1 MCIYTVLPHVSS
13 PARPAVSCPD
23 ISGWHIGDAASF
35 NLFIWEAVHRTASQ
49 RHSDWES
56 AGRDRFSSDLGMSAS
71 GRQPPVIIL
80 SRDRPL
86 LGESGHWDAS
96 SKSHV
101 YDIRERQLS
110 ARSCRCHEALLVA
123 GWHYL
128 CGFDHQYY
136 SFLRSSSSVY
146 NTFRNDKALLGK

>member
-1 MCIYTVLPHVSS
+1 MCIYTVLPYVSS

-71 GRQPPVIIL
+71 GRQPPIIIL

-86 LGESGHWDAS
+86 LGESGHS
-96 SKSHV
+96 SKELICSV
-101 YDIRERQLS
+101 RPRLNDRFRLLAALQLFEKLSPRSAATGPKADIRTK
-110 ARSCRCHEALLVA
+110 
-123 GWHYL
+123 
-128 CGFDHQYY
+128 
-136 SFLRSSSSVY
+136 
-146 NTFRNDKALLGK
+146 TFCYVLGQVFGR